1 MSNTTLADAIIY
13 NETQKVEQLLKQGAD
28 VNEIDGYG
36 YTPLIEAA
44 IADNLPMAQ
53 LMLQHRA
60 KVNEPDLMGNT
71 ALHWSTE
78 NNNIKLSKLLLSLGA
93 DANAYTKYGQ
103 PVLVKPLMRRQ
114 HDLKELLYQYG
125 ASLTFA
131 QDYIQTKLLGHRFEL
146 KGRNNILD
154 NTGKFIE
161 IDLEG
166 FILEFTLAMILDSL
180 SQFKNNFA
188 ARGMRDYFNDI
199 QAIIDAFNVAAEL
212 IKYQQYMIDLNKY
225 QQRIEKIIEH
235 SDLLLIPMGYE
246 GHAITFIK
254 LGNLWAKCDRG
265 ELSKTEP
272 AVSIS
277 RIRNPEAPN
286 IDFIKFLLYKKHNKN
301 FVNKEINRLLDLEP
315 LTTLPISSQITGN
328 CSWANIEASIPAMF
342 FMLEF
347 NKKKKSARISE
358 ITEKAMAFYQQ
369 WREWDK
375 DRALHET
382 IENFY
387 FASPA
392 RKACIAAL
400 LAAVLFQTCRY
411 DHDKDLPR
419 INKILAI
426 FSSFKEYNY
435 ILKSYLKVYTQEHKT
450 SLGDN
455 LIQILD
461 IAGS

>member
-1 MSNTTLADAIIY
+1 MSTQLADAIIY
-13 NETQKVEQLLKQGAD
+13 NETEKVEALLKKGAD
-28 VNEIDGYG
+28 VNELDPYG

-44 IADNLPMAQ
+44 IANNLSMAQ
-53 LMLQHRA
+53 LLLQHRA
-60 KVNEPDLMGNT
+60 KINGTDLLGST
-71 ALHWSTE
+71 ALFWAAE
-78 NNNIKLSKLLLSLGA
+78 NNNIPLSKLLLANGA
-93 DANAYTKYGQ
+93 DANAYTTYGQ

-114 HDLKELLYQYG
+114 HDLKELLYQHG

-154 NTGKFIE
+154 HKGKFIE

-166 FILEFTLAMILDSL
+166 FILEFTLAIILDSL

-188 ARGMRDYFNDI
+188 ARGMRDYFDDI
-199 QAIIDAFNVAAEL
+199 QAIIDAFNVAGEL

-225 QQRIEKIIEH
+225 HERIDKIIEH
-235 SDLLLIPMGYE
+235 SELLLIPMGYE

-265 ELSKTEP
+265 ENSKTEP

-277 RIRNPEAPN
+277 RIRNPHAPN
-286 IDFIKFLLYKKHNKN
+286 KDFIKFLLYKKHNRR
-301 FVNKEINRLLDLEP
+301 FVNQEINKMLDLEP
-315 LTTLPISSQITGN
+315 LTTLPLSSQITGN
-328 CSWANIEASIPAMF
+328 CSWANIEASIPTMF
-342 FMLEF
+342 FMLLF
-347 NKKKKSARISE
+347 NNKKSSARISE
-358 ITEKAMAFYQQ
+358 LSEKAMAFYFQ

-426 FSSFKEYNY
+426 FSSFKEYTY
-435 ILKSYLKVYTQEHKT
+435 ILKSYLKIYTQEHKT
-450 SLGDN
+450 NLGNN
-455 LIQILD
+455 LVQILD